1 MAGSFDLFEL
11 FVENVF
17 GTLWVAICSLTFIQF
32 LILAL
37 GGVSSYSMMLFV
49 GIFLLAMTLGSGYL
63 ILSVPIILGIV
74 AWSVFQIKRYWEE
87 Q

>member
-1 MAGSFDLFEL
+1 MGFDLFEL

-17 GTLWVAICSLTFIQF
+17 GTLWMAIASLAFVQF

-63 ILSVPIILGIV
+63 IVSVPIILGIV
-74 AWSVFQIKRYWEE
+74 AWTVFQIKRYWEE

>member
-1 MAGSFDLFEL
+1 MGSFDLFEL

-17 GTLWVAICSLTFIQF
+17 GSLWVAIGSLAFIQF

-37 GGVSSYSMMLFV
+37 GGVSSYSMMIFV
-49 GIFLLAMTLGSGYL
+49 GVFLLAMTLGSGYL
-63 ILSVPIILGIV
+63 IISVPIILGIV

>member
-1 MAGSFDLFEL
+1 MGFDLFEL

-17 GTLWVAICSLTFIQF
+17 GTLWIAIASLAFVQF

-63 ILSVPIILGIV
+63 IVSVPIILGIV
-74 AWSVFQIKRYWEE
+74 AWTVFQIKRYWEE